1 MKIDVSTKQNQVH
14 PQSLDLGLS
23 IRHEFIELKK
33 PRSVNDTQL
42 YKFKSGA
49 VFFFGISCHL
59 KESCTLTG
67 SNTTQILQQLPY
79 WHMFG
84 NQI

>member
-49 VFFFGISCHL
+49 VFFFWYFLSFEAKL
-59 KESCTLTG
+59 SLDRV
-67 SNTTQILQQLPY
+67 
-79 WHMFG
+79 
-84 NQI
+84 